1 MHMQKKLYLSK
12 TDQKL
17 AGVCGG
23 IAEYFDID
31 STIVRLIWILLTFA
45 GGSGLAIYI
54 IAAIVLQERPA
65 NYPASVQGDRVVEV
79 DYENGDDRS
88 SSNKK
93 YNDRLI
99 IGGGLIAFGFYIFS
113 RNFFFFRW
121 LNLRFLGPILLIL
134 LGFYFLFKGRK

>member
-1 MHMQKKLYLSK
+1 MQKKLYLSK

-31 STIVRLIWILLTFA
+31 STLVRLIWILLTFA

-54 IAAIVLQERPA
+54 VAAIILQEKPA
-65 NYPASVQGDRVVEV
+65 NYPASVQGDRVVDA
-79 DYENGDDRS
+79 DYNDGAEKS

-93 YNDRLI
+93 DNDRLI
-99 IGGGLIAFGFYIFS
+99 IGGGLIALGFYIFS
-113 RNFFFFRW
+113 RNFYFFRW
-121 LNLRFLGPILLIL
+121 LNLRFLGPIILIL
-134 LGFYFLFKGRK
+134 LGFYFLFKERK